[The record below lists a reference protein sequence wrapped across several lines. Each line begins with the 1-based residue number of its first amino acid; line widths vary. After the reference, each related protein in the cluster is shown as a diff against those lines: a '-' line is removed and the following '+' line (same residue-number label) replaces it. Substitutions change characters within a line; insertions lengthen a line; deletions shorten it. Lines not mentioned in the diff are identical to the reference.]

1 MTLQDTSINN
11 PCSPQ
16 GDTQLKLSH
25 TTSTEPETVDVK
37 WKREFD
43 AYKLIQQIVSG
54 CLIDT
59 EHISTYFG
67 KGQGTYPITT
77 KVYIRARPT
86 IRVWQKTPSFNKID
100 VVANQI
106 RDRLPILRRK
116 NALPTDIA
124 RYNKSPWSTKG
135 HPIQVILPNFHWTR
149 IRRCQLAKRVQRV

>member
-43 AYKLIQQIVSG
+43 AYKPIQQIVSG

-100 VVANQI
+100 VVAKQS
-106 RDRLPILRRK
+106 DQLLILRRR
-116 NALPTDIA
+116 NALLTDIA
-124 RYNKSPWSTKG
+124 RYNASPWSTKG
-135 HPIQVILPNFHWTR
+135 HPTQVSTPTSTGPGSGDVNL
-149 IRRCQLAKRVQRV
+149 